1 VVKYLKNFSD
11 KHQTARRNN
20 KMPDNYISTETEKGK
35 INISEDVIAVMVTAA
50 ITEVEGVAGLS
61 NTVGNDIL
69 EFIGKKNL
77 SKGVKV
83 TLLDEGITIDVLILV
98 TFGCVITE
106 VASKVQLAVS
116 NAIDAMTGL
125 SPTVNVH
132 VSGVA
137 FPKAK

>member
-1 VVKYLKNFSD
+1 
-11 KHQTARRNN
+11 
-20 KMPDNYISTETEKGK
+20 MPENYISTETEKGK
-35 INISEDVIAVMVTAA
+35 INISEDVIAVMVGAA
-50 ITEVEGVAGLS
+50 ITEVDGVAGLS

-77 SKGVKV
+77 AKGVKV
-83 TLLDEGITIDVLILV
+83 TLLDESLTIDVLILV

-106 VASKVQLAVS
+106 VASKVQTAVS
-116 NAIDAMTGL
+116 NALEAMTGL

-137 FPKAK
+137 FPKVK

>member
-1 VVKYLKNFSD
+1 
-11 KHQTARRNN
+11 
-20 KMPDNYISTETEKGK
+20 MPDNYISTETEKGN
-35 INISEDVIAVMVTAA
+35 INISEDVIAVMVGAA
-50 ITEVEGVAGLS
+50 ITEVDGVAGLA

-77 SKGVKV
+77 AKGVKV

-106 VASKVQLAVS
+106 VATKVQTAVS
-116 NAIDAMTGL
+116 NALEAMTGL
-125 SPTVNVH
+125 SPKVNVH

-137 FPKAK
+137 FPKSKQ